1 MKIHFLTGIV
11 LLAVLQ
17 PAVEAIFLG
26 PIAVGVALGAIA
38 VTKGL
43 ILGSILS
50 RGRTNHRNGRRYSTY
65 SRTSHYQ
72 QSNSYYSHYT
82 KPKVYYYSSN
92 RYSSYGKRSVPDY
105 SEEELSRMIRE
116 VRDSTMTD
124 EWYMDMVEKDQD
136 DCTKRMICEVSHKKD
151 QGKRLSDV
159 EEQIL
164 EIFGEGLSVDT
175 SKTTA
180 VFDFAAQAGKY
191 WKRGGIGCEFFR
203 RCDTPVADIMAM
215 IENEIRDFQDLEQ
228 SFNNNKAKAIQ
239 KMNEENNEIDIQ
251 VRTLKL

>member
-50 RGRTNHRNGRRYSTY
+50 RGRTSHRNGRRYSSY
-65 SRTSHYQ
+65 SRTTHYSQ
-72 QSNSYYSHYT
+72 TNDYYSHYT
-82 KPKVYYYSSN
+82 QPRVVSILKLNHLCSKNIVLFQYYYSSK
-92 RYSSYGKRSVPDY
+92 SYNYRGKRSVPDY

-116 VRDSTMTD
+116 VRDNTMTN

-136 DCTKRMICEVSHKKD
+136 DCTKRMICEVAHKKD

-191 WKRGGIGCEFFR
+191 WKRGGI
-203 RCDTPVADIMAM
+203 
-215 IENEIRDFQDLEQ
+215 
-228 SFNNNKAKAIQ
+228 
-239 KMNEENNEIDIQ
+239 
-251 VRTLKL
+251 

>member
-1 MKIHFLTGIV
+1 MGNTIKMKIHFLTGIV

-50 RGRTNHRNGRRYSTY
+50 RGRTNHRNGRSYSSY
-65 SRTSHYQ
+65 SHH
-72 QSNSYYSHYT
+72 SHYT

-92 RYSSYGKRSVPDY
+92 SYSHHGKRSVPDY

-116 VRDSTMTD
+116 VRDNTMTD

-151 QGKRLSDV
+151 QGQRLT
-159 EEQIL
+159 
-164 EIFGEGLSVDT
+164 DT
-175 SKTTA
+175 
-180 VFDFAAQAGKY
+180 
-191 WKRGGIGCEFFR
+191 E
-203 RCDTPVADIMAM
+203 
-215 IENEIRDFQDLEQ
+215 
-228 SFNNNKAKAIQ
+228 
-239 KMNEENNEIDIQ
+239 
-251 VRTLKL
+251 

>member
-1 MKIHFLTGIV
+1 MGHLLKSKASNNTINMKIHFLTGIV

-17 PAVEAIFLG
+17 PSVEAIFLG

-50 RGRTNHRNGRRYSTY
+50 RGRTSHRNGRRYSSY
-65 SRTSHYQ
+65 SRTT
-72 QSNSYYSHYT
+72 HYT
-82 KPKVYYYSSN
+82 QPRVYYYSSK
-92 RYSSYGKRSVPDY
+92 SYNYRGKRSVPDY

-116 VRDSTMTD
+116 VRDNTMTN

-136 DCTKRMICEVSHKKD
+136 DCTKRMICEVAHKKD

-175 SKTTA
+175 SM
-180 VFDFAAQAGKY
+180 Y
-191 WKRGGIGCEFFR
+191 
-203 RCDTPVADIMAM
+203 
-215 IENEIRDFQDLEQ
+215 
-228 SFNNNKAKAIQ
+228 S
-239 KMNEENNEIDIQ
+239 
-251 VRTLKL
+251 